1 MRSGRTVDHLHGVL
15 SKRAMRFRL
24 VPLNAQASAPAG
36 GGNAGWIVL
45 HAELEGLKP
54 PVRRRLRVPA
64 KSEVSHHLQMLHVV
78 LQVALDFEDAH
89 LHAFDTLDGRGHVKQ
104 TYRTPPPEF
113 SSGWI
118 RTDER
123 EPTSLDLPLAK
134 AFPRIGSKVRYHYD
148 FGDGWTFLLTRVK
161 PEPAEAPGSPH
172 AARGFACFA
181 GELRR
186 PARRLRRRPWLLGP
200 AARPRAPEDLRARR
214 RAHRVGKDAGPRGVR
229 PGRRQPGAAQ
239 AEPHGGA
246 SAAGSTRG
254 PWPGIGKIID
264 SPRFHGRPPPPSGVL
279 RLTPL
284 LLLFAACAP
293 AASRF

>member
-1 MRSGRTVDHLHGVL
+1 ML
-15 SKRAMRFRL
+15 SKRATRFRL

-36 GGNAGWIVL
+36 GGNADWIVL

-54 PVRRRLRVPA
+54 PVWRRLRVPA

-78 LQVALDFEDAH
+78 LQVALGFEDAH

-123 EPTSLDLPLAK
+123 EPTSLDLPLAE

-172 AARGFACFA
+172 AARGFACLGGGRSGPPEDCGGVHGYLDLLHAHEHPKTCGLDDELIAWAKTLDPETFDPE
-181 GELRR
+181 GVNRELRR
-186 PARRLRRRPWLLGP
+186 L
-200 AARPRAPEDLRARR
+200 
-214 RAHRVGKDAGPRGVR
+214 
-229 PGRRQPGAAQ
+229 
-239 AEPHGGA
+239 
-246 SAAGSTRG
+246 
-254 PWPGIGKIID
+254 
-264 SPRFHGRPPPPSGVL
+264 
-279 RLTPL
+279 
-284 LLLFAACAP
+284 
-293 AASRF
+293 